1 MKIGRVVIGKKL
13 IIRTILIII
22 LIAGI
27 IYSIPKIKYV
37 LTHESTDDAY
47 IHASIIPLAT
57 QVDGKIIEVYV
68 GDNALVK
75 KGEILVK
82 IEDNDYIA
90 AVEQKKNT
98 LKSSEATLLEIE
110 SSIEEKKRE
119 MDRAKAELERANA
132 EVFLAK
138 REEVRYSELLAEE
151 LVSQSDYDKVRA
163 TLDVNK
169 ANVKSTTAYINETEA
184 AINTLYNREKT
195 QESIIKQNAAE
206 LDLANIDLS
215 RTSIYSP
222 VNGRT
227 AKRKEVDP
235 GKFVAK
241 GDILFS
247 IVNLDDIWV
256 EANFKESQLEKMRI
270 GQKVKVNLDAY
281 PHFEYWG
288 HIGSFQPGAG
298 ATFSLLPPEDAT
310 GNFVKVVRR
319 VPVRIDIDTP
329 YDPNAPLWPGLSVVP
344 SVDLTSKGF
353 DYMEEH
359 YVRRK

>member
-1 MKIGRVVIGKKL
+1 MKRGRVVIGKKL
-13 IIRTILIII
+13 IIRIILIII
-22 LIAGI
+22 VIIGI
-27 IYSIPKIKYV
+27 IYSIPKVKYI

-47 IHASIIPLAT
+47 VHASIIPLAT
-57 QVDGKIIEVYV
+57 EVDGKIIEVYI
-68 GDNALVK
+68 GDNALIK
-75 KGEILVK
+75 KGQILVK

-98 LKSSEATLLEIE
+98 LRSSEATLLEIE
-110 SSIEEKKRE
+110 SSINERKMEL
-119 MDRAKAELERANA
+119 DRAKAELERAKA
-132 EVFLAK
+132 EIFLAK
-138 REEVRYSELLAEE
+138 REEVRYAELLAED
-151 LVSQSDYDKVRA
+151 LVSQSDYDKVKA

-169 ANVKSTTAYINETEA
+169 ANVKSTIAYINQTEA
-184 AINTLYNREKT
+184 AINTLYNRKET
-195 QESIIKQNAAE
+195 QKSIIKQNAAE
-206 LDLANIDLS
+206 LELANIDLS

-247 IVNLDDIWV
+247 IVNLDDIWI
-256 EANFKESQLEKMRI
+256 EANYKESQLEKMRI
-270 GQKVKVNLDAY
+270 GQKVRIEVDAY
-281 PHFEYWG
+281 PHFAYWG

-298 ATFSLLPPEDAT
+298 AIFSLLPPEDAT
-310 GNFVKVVRR
+310 GNFIKVVRR

-329 YDPNAPLWPGLSVVP
+329 YNPNAPLWPGLSVLP
-344 SVDLTSKGF
+344 SVDLTSRGY

-359 YVRRK
+359 YARRK

>member
-1 MKIGRVVIGKKL
+1 MKIGKVVIGKKL
-13 IIRTILIII
+13 IIRII
-22 LIAGI
+22 LVIIVIVGI
-27 IYSIPKIKYV
+27 IYSIPKIKYL

-47 IHASIIPLAT
+47 VHASIIPLAT
-57 QVDGKIIEVYV
+57 EVDGKIIEVYV

-75 KGEILVK
+75 KGQLLVK

-110 SSIEEKKRE
+110 SSIDERKMELS
-119 MDRAKAELERANA
+119 RAKSELERAKA

-138 REEVRYSELLAEE
+138 REEDRYRKLLAED
-151 LVSQSDYDKVRA
+151 LVSQSDYDKAKA

-169 ANVKSTTAYINETEA
+169 ANVKSTKAYIKETEA
-184 AINTLYNREKT
+184 AIITLYKRKET
-195 QESIIKQNAAE
+195 QESIIKRNAAE
-206 LDLANIDLS
+206 LELAKINLS
-215 RTSIYSP
+215 RTRIYSP
-222 VNGRT
+222 ANGRT

-247 IVNLDDIWV
+247 IVNLDDVWV
-256 EANFKESQLEKMRI
+256 EANYKETQLEKMRI
-270 GQKVKVNLDAY
+270 GQKVKIKVDAY
-281 PHFEYWG
+281 PHFVYWG
-288 HIGSFQPGAG
+288 HIDSFQPGAG
-298 ATFSLLPPEDAT
+298 AIFSLLPPEDAT

-344 SVDLTSKGF
+344 SVDLTSNGF

-359 YVRRK
+359 YARRK